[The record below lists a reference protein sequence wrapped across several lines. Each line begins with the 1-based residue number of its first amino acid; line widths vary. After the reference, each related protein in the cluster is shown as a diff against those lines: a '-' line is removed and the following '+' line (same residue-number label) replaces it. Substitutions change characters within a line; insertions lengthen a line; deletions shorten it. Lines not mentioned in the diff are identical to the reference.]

1 MNQRSYLDYNATA
14 PIRDEVREAVTEALA
29 LPGNPSSVHAEG
41 RAARS
46 AVEGGGGGEGG
57 GARWRQP
64 RGRGLHQ
71 RSDRGERA
79 RACAASRREMAL
91 LRLGGRASFG
101 AQRRTVRVRLRHAL
115 SRHG

>member
-46 AVEGGGGGEGG
+46 AVETAREKVAALV
-57 GARWRQP
+57 GARPEDVVFTSGATEANAR
-64 RGRGLHQ
+64 
-71 RSDRGERA
+71 RGEV
-79 RACAASRREMAL
+79 AL
-91 LRLGGRASFG
+91 LRLGGRASFR
-101 AQRRTVRVRLRHAL
+101 ALRRTVCARFRHAL